1 MNELEELKRLANQTA
16 NPAAAAVLILHVLQE
31 IIVPAKSS

>member
-1 MNELEELKRLANQTA
+1 MNELEELKKLANQTV

-31 IIVPAKSS
+31 IIAPVKPS

>member
-16 NPAAAAVLILHVLQE
+16 NPAAAVIILHVLQE
-31 IIVPAKSS
+31 IIAPAKSS